1 MKLVKISGPSSK
13 LDKIISVCCT
23 LGDFHP
29 ENAGQYVSQSLGY
42 VPVSEESPY
51 LQTLQSIKELADSY
65 GIDLE
70 SPGKV
75 KKAIIDDRTSE
86 YIERVGDKLRQLNDE
101 SKQLSEQ
108 LAECESA
115 VEKYG
120 HFSGLGIDLEELFG
134 CEFIST
140 RFGYLSRESYV
151 KLTKAYG
158 DNPDILFCPC

>member
-108 LAECESA
+108 LAEC
-115 VEKYG
+115 
-120 HFSGLGIDLEELFG
+120 
-134 CEFIST
+134 
-140 RFGYLSRESYV
+140 
-151 KLTKAYG
+151 
-158 DNPDILFCPC
+158 